1 MRERGYRMNHME
13 VANRKESNCRKT
25 KASLNNSMRGE
36 VNSKMSMENT
46 KSTVSPVSGS
56 AHNLLMRKHS
66 NDYQHNLEY
75 LKKYR
80 LENDESALEWLIF
93 NNTNLVHKII
103 GRYTKFYHHKLDYD
117 DLFSVGLEGL
127 MKAIEKFDFT
137 YDNNFSTYATYW
149 VKQAVTR
156 TIADEGFTIRIPVHM
171 FESIN
176 QVMRYEQKADQGNE
190 PIDVSNLCGE
200 LNIPMEKYEAVK
212 RVQTYM
218 LKPTSLNGF
227 VSKEDEDTELQDLI
241 SNENELLTEGGSRMY
256 DNPEKKAMDEDLKA
270 YMDKMI
276 LSLNPRE
283 QFVITH
289 RFGLNGAEKK
299 TLEEI
304 GAIEGVTRERIRQ
317 IEAKAMRKLRT
328 LLIRYKEYL
337 IN

>member
-1 MRERGYRMNHME
+1 MSQIG
-13 VANRKESNCRKT
+13 VANRKETSRPKRK
-25 KASLNNSMRGE
+25 AVMSDSARGE
-36 VNSKMSMENT
+36 T
-46 KSTVSPVSGS
+46 KGIIKAQETKPKVPISGS
-56 AHNLLMRKHS
+56 SHNLLMKKHS
-66 NDYQHNLEY
+66 NDYQYNLEY

-127 MKAIEKFDFT
+127 MKAIEKFDFK

-149 VKQAVTR
+149 IKQAVTR

-176 QVMRYEQKADQGNE
+176 QVMRYEQNADQKDI
-190 PIDVSNLCGE
+190 PIDVKNLCGE
-200 LNIPMEKYEAVK
+200 LNIPVEKYETVK

-227 VSKEDEDTELQDLI
+227 VSKEDDDTELQDLI
-241 SNENELLTEGGSRMY
+241 SNENELLFDRGSRLY
-256 DNPEKKAMDEDLKA
+256 DNPENKAMNEDLKA

-283 QFVITH
+283 QFVLTH

-304 GAIEGVTRERIRQ
+304 GEIEGVTRERIRQ

-328 LLIRYKEYL
+328 LLMRYKEYL
-337 IN
+337 VN

>member
-1 MRERGYRMNHME
+1 MSDS
-13 VANRKESNCRKT
+13 A
-25 KASLNNSMRGE
+25 RGE
-36 VNSKMSMENT
+36 INSKVKAKET
-46 KSTVSPVSGS
+46 KSKAPISGS
-56 AHNLLMRKHS
+56 SHNLLMKKHS
-66 NDYQHNLEY
+66 NDYQYNLEY
-75 LKKYR
+75 LKRYR

-127 MKAIEKFDFT
+127 MKAIEKFDFK

-149 VKQAVTR
+149 IKQAVTR

-176 QVMRYEQKADQGNE
+176 QVMRYEQNADQKDI
-190 PIDVSNLCGE
+190 PIDVKNLCGE
-200 LNIPMEKYEAVK
+200 LNIPVEKYEAVK

-227 VSKEDEDTELQDLI
+227 VSKEDDDTELQDLI
-241 SNENELLTEGGSRMY
+241 SNENELLFDRGSRLY
-256 DNPEKKAMDEDLKA
+256 DNPEKKAMNEDLKA

-283 QFVITH
+283 QFVLTH

-304 GAIEGVTRERIRQ
+304 GEIEGVTRERIRQ

-328 LLIRYKEYL
+328 SLMRYKEYL